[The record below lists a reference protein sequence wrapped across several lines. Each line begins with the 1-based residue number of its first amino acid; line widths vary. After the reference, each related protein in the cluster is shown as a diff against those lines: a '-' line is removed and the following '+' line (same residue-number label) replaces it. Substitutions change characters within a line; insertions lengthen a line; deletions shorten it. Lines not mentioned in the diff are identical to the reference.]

1 MQLESINRIV
11 PSAPVSGTSDSGR
24 NLQNQLISKEQNLSQ
39 ISNDASLDARE
50 KAKRRLELQRE
61 IEELN
66 RKLELMRIRQEEKEK
81 SAKAKDTKSEIIKE
95 QLSAD
100 TDNNKQ
106 TEFSQNDKT
115 SKPLHDTKDIDVMK
129 DVTTNILSSNLILQD
144 ELMQQSVNMKTNNT
158 KRIIQSEIRQDA
170 LYGNDTA
177 EQKEEMYDTITK
189 NDFLIETVNNEQ
201 NNTTH
206 NGHQRIKLS
215 ITD

>member
-39 ISNDASLDARE
+39 ISNDTSLDARE
-50 KAKRRLELQRE
+50 KAKRRQELQRE

-81 SAKAKDTKSEIIKE
+81 SVKAKDTKTEMVKE
-95 QLSAD
+95 QTSAD
-100 TDNNKQ
+100 
-106 TEFSQNDKT
+106 NDKRTDFFTEDTT
-115 SKPLHDTKDIDVMK
+115 SKPLDDTTDIDLLK
-129 DVTTNILSSNLILQD
+129 DVTANILSSNLILQD
-144 ELMQQSVNMKTNNT
+144 ELMKQSVNTKTENT
-158 KRIIQSEIRQDA
+158 QRIIQAEIRQDA

-177 EQKEEMYDTITK
+177 QQKEEMYDTITR

-201 NNTTH
+201 DNTTH